1 MVMFYNLAQPN
12 NIKQSYSAYDQCDF
26 LIRQVAGREIVA
38 GSLRI
43 TGDLSV
49 TKSLVGD
56 PTTFYPIEPADCI
69 YVNPFGGAHVFISN
83 ATVSINDRTI
93 ESMAY
98 YGRGVVMDTQ
108 AKYTLEEL
116 TACSESAVEL
126 KGNNGNM
133 ILSGSSTS
141 STQGAPAFSVPF
153 SIVPNLAINK
163 TNTNIPSSKFPL
175 CKVLL
180 TLASATDAL
189 YISTPQPNPE
199 VISSLNYS
207 WSNVQLHWV
216 EVPEDKSI
224 KQTTFNTN
232 YLIVQSVVSSN
243 TNLNIIA
250 PTAYDAFSA
259 SFLQQSH
266 RNSLYCDSNCCEYLP
281 AISRVEFSL
290 NNGTQPLQFAIG
302 SGNSPPYQQL
312 ALNYLRSL
320 KGNMD
325 KNSIMNRLLYESC
338 TFGIGMAFSSSVNDK
353 LGVAITMNPSDTF
366 EISSNPYDACIF
378 VSGFLTL

>member
-26 LIRQVAGREIVA
+26 LIRQVPGREIVA

-43 TGDLSV
+43 TGDLKV
-49 TKSLVGD
+49 TKTLISD
-56 PTTFYPIEPADCI
+56 PATQVPIETADSVF
-69 YVNPFGGAHVFISN
+69 VNPYGGAHVFISN
-83 ATVSINDRTI
+83 ATVSVNDRTI

-98 YGRGVVMDTQ
+98 YGRSVVMDTM
-108 AKYTLEEL
+108 AKHTLEEL
-116 TACSESAVEL
+116 TASSESAVEL

-133 ILSGSSTS
+133 ILAGSSTS
-141 STQGAPAFSVPF
+141 STQGAPAGAVPF
-153 SIVPNLAINK
+153 SIVPNLSINK
-163 TNTNIPSSKFPL
+163 SSTNIPSSKFPL
-175 CKVLL
+175 CKILL
-180 TLASATDAL
+180 TLASASDAL
-189 YISTPQPNPE
+189 YISQPEPNPA
-199 VISSLNYS
+199 VIANLNYT

-232 YLIVQSVVSSN
+232 YLIVQSVVSNN

-259 SFLQQSH
+259 SFLQQAH
-266 RNSLYCDSNCCEYLP
+266 RNSLYADSNCCEYLP

-290 NNGTQPLQFAIG
+290 NNGTMPLQFAIG

-312 ALNYLRSL
+312 ALNFLRSL
-320 KGNMD
+320 KGNHD

-353 LGVAITMNPSDTF
+353 LGVAITMNS
-366 EISSNPYDACIF
+366 SSNFQISENPFDACIY
-378 VSGFLTL
+378 VSGFITL

>member
-1 MVMFYNLAQPN
+1 MVLFYNLAQPN
-12 NIKQSYSAYDQCDF
+12 NIKQTYTAYDQCDF
-26 LIRQVAGREIVA
+26 LIRQVPGREIQA

-43 TGDLSV
+43 TGDLNV
-49 TKSLVGD
+49 VKYLAANPAVPVAIT
-56 PTTFYPIEPADCI
+56 PADNVF
-69 YVNPFGGAHVFISN
+69 VNPYAGAHVFISN

-141 STQGAPAFSVPF
+141 STQGAAASSVPF
-153 SIVPNLAINK
+153 SIVPNLSINK
-163 TNTNIPSSKFPL
+163 TSTNLPSSKFPL
-175 CKVLL
+175 CKIML

-189 YISTPQPNPE
+189 YVSAPE
-199 VISSLNYS
+199 GTSDIASLGYT

-232 YLIVQSVVSSN
+232 YLIVQTVVSSN
-243 TNLNIIA
+243 TNLNIVA

-259 SFLQQSH
+259 SFLQQAH
-266 RNSLYCDSNCCEYLP
+266 RNNLYYDSNCCEFLP
-281 AISRVEFSL
+281 NISRVEFSL
-290 NNGTQPLQFAIG
+290 NNGTQPLQYAIG
-302 SGNSPPYQQL
+302 GGNSPPYQDL
-312 ALNYLRSL
+312 CLNYMKSL
-320 KGNMD
+320 KGNPS
-325 KNSIMNRLLYESC
+325 KNSIMNRILYENGC
-338 TFGIGMAFSSSVNDK
+338 FGIGMGFASSVMDK
-353 LGVAITMNPSDTF
+353 LGVAITMNSDATF
-366 EISSNPYDACIF
+366 VISDHPYDACIY
-378 VSGFLTL
+378 VSGFITL